1 MPTPSLKILIV
12 EDEVLIAETI
22 KIYLEERGH
31 SFTDAVITYEDALK
45 SIHTSK
51 PDVVLID
58 IILFGEKSGIDLAE
72 EIVKNDY
79 QIPFVFLTSQYDE
92 RILNKAIALYPQGYL
107 IKPIQKESL
116 WTTIELANNN
126 FNATLVKNKLC
137 IEDGSD
143 KYFMELDDILYI
155 NADHVYIKIVTKS
168 QGSKIVRSSLSK
180 IYQLLDEK
188 QFIHCHRS
196 YVVNLKYV
204 SKFDEH
210 SFVINN
216 EIVPISRSKRDEVK
230 ESLMKIGFINN

>member
-1 MPTPSLKILIV
+1 MNSLKILIV

-22 KIYLEERGH
+22 KIYLEQRGH
-31 SFTDAVITYEDALK
+31 TCTDAVITCDAAVK
-45 SIHTSK
+45 SINTLR

-58 IILFGEKSGIDLAE
+58 IVLFGEKSGIDLAE
-72 EIVKNDY
+72 EIVKNGY

-126 FNATLVKNKLC
+126 FNTTLDKNKLC

-155 NADHVYIKIVTKS
+155 NADHVYVKIVTKS

-188 QFIHCHRS
+188 QFVHCHRS
-196 YVVNLKYV
+196 FIVNLKHV

-210 SFVINN
+210 SFLVNN
-216 EIVPISRSKRDEVK
+216 ETVPISRSKRDEVK
-230 ESLMKIGFINN
+230 DTLMKMGLINS